1 MATNPHSGRRD
12 FLKTAAVGAAGAMG
26 LGALKFDRAAAQS
39 TAGSVWVNGMQINPA
54 IDNKRVIC
62 CNDPKMLTSTPKDTS
77 FTTTNAAVDPA
88 VVAANLDEMAMQLA
102 QKTTATEAWST
113 IFRIASGKAWS
124 AARVAMK
131 TNGIGGT
138 TTNRPKWAIYKKLCD
153 VLINLGVQPANI
165 ILYDACDNAATYY
178 DTHVSLT
185 DSTMIRAAKTS
196 VRAAGMGGFASA
208 NLTNATGI
216 SVAADL
222 LSGAIDIL
230 VNVAACKSHNGTGG
244 HFNYGSCTL
253 CMKNHFGTF
262 TDGTKAQH
270 SDNLHVGNSGASP
283 PPTPLALIEIN
294 KHTAVLG
301 GTPIRQQLCIVDAL
315 LSNGASGPGGAWDNQ
330 TNRLVMGTFAPMVDY
345 CAAKNILL
353 NATLMSVSPIPAL
366 GQTNA
371 ATILPQFLTSFGYTT
386 TDPDWLEYDAGSAP
400 SITPGTGGTGG
411 SGGSTGAGGSTGS
424 SGTGGTTGTKGGT
437 TSAGGSKANGG
448 STASNGGSTA
458 SNGGST
464 ASNGGSTASNGGST
478 ASNGGST
485 ASNGGNS
492 AATTAAGGTPDNGGT
507 TSNGGNTGVA
517 GAMATSAP
525 SETGGSP
532 AAGGTRAQASTSA
545 SPTGG
550 STGTPATS
558 GEANKSGSGGC
569 DVAGSG
575 RATRWSAMAALGAV
589 VAAKLRRLVSDDD
602 KSS

>member
-448 STASNGGSTA
+448 STT
-458 SNGGST
+458 
-464 ASNGGSTASNGGST
+464 
-478 ASNGGST
+478 SNGGST

>member
-39 TAGSVWVNGMQINPA
+39 TAGSVWVNGMQINLA

-448 STASNGGSTA
+448 STT
-458 SNGGST
+458 
-464 ASNGGSTASNGGST
+464 
-478 ASNGGST
+478 SNGGST